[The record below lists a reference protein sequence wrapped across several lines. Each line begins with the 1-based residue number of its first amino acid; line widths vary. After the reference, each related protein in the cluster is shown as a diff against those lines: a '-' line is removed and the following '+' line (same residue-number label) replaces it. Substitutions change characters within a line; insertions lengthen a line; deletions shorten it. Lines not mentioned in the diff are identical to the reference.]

1 MQLGN
6 SGIELEYALHGDP
19 QTQPVVLF
27 VPGLGSQLI
36 EWPDEM
42 VAPLI
47 SNGKCVLLFDNRDS
61 GLSSTLDNLVPR
73 NEVLLARECD

>member
-1 MQLGN
+1 
-6 SGIELEYALHGDP
+6 
-19 QTQPVVLF
+19 
-27 VPGLGSQLI
+27 
-36 EWPDEM
+36 M